1 MKTDFGIGK
10 DLKYKVSTQ
19 LAKPERVHRKT
30 YKIPSDIVKPSIQTM
45 EPVYT
50 DGNFLYKVSP
60 FMFQENQIGYM
71 MVCTSFMYYGV
82 AVYDKDTGRFLKSL
96 YSHTDKDDVQQKF
109 FQYMEQIK
117 CTKIDNPYVL
127 YDLRITHGYYY

>member
-1 MKTDFGIGK
+1 MENSWGIGK
-10 DLKYKVSTQ
+10 DLKYRVSPN
-19 LAKPERVHRKT
+19 AVKPERVHTKT
-30 YKIPSDIVKPSIQTM
+30 YPIPADIVRPSVRTM

-50 DGNFLYKVSP
+50 DGEFLYRIAP
-60 FMFQENQIGYM
+60 FSFEEYKIGYM
-71 MVCTSFMYYGV
+71 MACVSYMYYGI